1 MAISDGLELAQVLHH
16 RIGSDP
22 LAQPLGEFPGGGAC
36 RHRLRGI
43 GRPATTEGKPEH
55 NGDHNR
61 QPGYP
66 PHSTQVRRTRLP
78 FSRCEC

>member
-1 MAISDGLELAQVLHH
+1 
-16 RIGSDP
+16 
-22 LAQPLGEFPGGGAC
+22 
-36 RHRLRGI
+36 LRGI

-55 NGDHNR
+55 NGDDNR

-66 PHSTQVRRTRLP
+66 RHSTQVSRTRLP